1 MIPAKYPSKKGDRR
15 KWPTARNFSSII
27 LKYWKHG
34 VITQE
39 KRFNDQFLMIVHVLI
54 LSLFNNILMM

>member
-39 KRFNDQFLMIVHVLI
+39 KRFNDQFLINKNMT
-54 LSLFNNILMM
+54 NICIINLN